1 MTTTILLLLS
11 LLLHVVAFY
20 FIIVLYMKYSTMK
33 NLSDTQR
40 QILEETENSMTSFL
54 IDMKDENDK
63 FMKTLLSSSDLKKQP
78 INEELIGLNRTSN
91 AEPYNVKVSNESN
104 KTNKIVSD
112 QNSIELPSHLS
123 GIDEMQDIV
132 EITQTDNKKKPSFEV
147 EAINLYK
154 EGYNVEQIAKKLNKG
169 KTEVELLLKFRQL

>member
-1 MTTTILLLLS
+1 MPTTILLLLS

-33 NLSDTQR
+33 DLTDTQR

-54 IDMKDENDK
+54 IDMKDENEK
-63 FMKTLLSSSDLKKQP
+63 LIETLLSSSREVQQMP
-78 INEELIGLNRTSN
+78 NPVETVE
-91 AEPYNVKVSNESN
+91 
-104 KTNKIVSD
+104 SD
-112 QNSIELPSHLS
+112 QHRHTVKRQNPKSSNNIDTKENMIDLPSHLL
-123 GIDEMQDIV
+123 GLDDMQDIV
-132 EITQTDNKKKPSFEV
+132 EITQTKNKKKPPFEI

-154 EGYNVEQIAKKLNKG
+154 KGYTVEQIAKQLNKG

>member
-1 MTTTILLLLS
+1 MPTTILLLLS

-20 FIIVLYMKYSTMK
+20 FIIVLYMKYSNMK

-54 IDMKDENDK
+54 IDMKDENEK
-63 FMKTLLSSSDLKKQP
+63 LIKTLLRS
-78 INEELIGLNRTSN
+78 
-91 AEPYNVKVSNESN
+91 SNERIPDPMKEEAIELNQNSYSETEQKPKAPN
-104 KTNKIVSD
+104 KTELEV
-112 QNSIELPSHLS
+112 NSKELPGHLS
-123 GIDEMQDIV
+123 GIDDMEDIV
-132 EITQTDNKKKPSFEV
+132 EITQTPNKNKPPFEI

-154 EGYNVEQIAKKLNKG
+154 QGYTVEQIAKRLNKG

>member
-1 MTTTILLLLS
+1 MPTTILLLLS

-20 FIIVLYMKYSTMK
+20 FIIVLYMKYSNMK

-54 IDMKDENDK
+54 IDMKDENEK
-63 FMKTLLSSSDLKKQP
+63 LIKSLLRS
-78 INEELIGLNRTSN
+78 
-91 AEPYNVKVSNESN
+91 SNERVPDRMKEEAIELNQNSYLETEQKPKAPN
-104 KTNKIVSD
+104 KTELEVNLK
-112 QNSIELPSHLS
+112 ELPEHLS
-123 GIDEMQDIV
+123 GIDDMEDIV
-132 EITQTDNKKKPSFEV
+132 EITHTPNKNKPPFEI

-154 EGYNVEQIAKKLNKG
+154 QGYTVEQIAKRLNKG